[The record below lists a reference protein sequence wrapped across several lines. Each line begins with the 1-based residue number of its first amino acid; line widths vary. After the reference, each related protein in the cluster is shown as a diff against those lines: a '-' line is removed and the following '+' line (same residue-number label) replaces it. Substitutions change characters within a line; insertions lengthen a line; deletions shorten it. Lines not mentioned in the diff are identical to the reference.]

1 VERRTG
7 RDLFSKVEAFPA
19 PTDPVRRPAIIAIA
33 SALTVLLLAAG
44 VAWGVDRAH
53 RETIAKGVTV
63 GGIDVGGLDRDA
75 AHTKLQRELVD
86 QLSSPI
92 VLQHGTRTWQLGAR
106 ESQVAVDID
115 GSVDAAIAHSRQGNF
130 LGRTVDRITGAEK
143 PKRVGADVTYND
155 HAVVRLLDR
164 VRGDIE
170 RAPRDASVEFGPD
183 SISPV
188 PSRDGLTIHAT
199 GLHRRI
205 RNALVAPHKDHLFRM
220 HLKRITPKVTTA
232 ELGHKYPTLI
242 TVDRSGFRLRLFKNL
257 ELVKTYKIAVGR
269 QGLET
274 PAGLYAIQDKQVNP
288 AWHVPDSD
296 WAGKLRGKVIPPG
309 PGDPL
314 KARWMGLFGGAGI
327 HGVDPSEYGS
337 LGSAASHGCVRM
349 RIPDVIELYRRVRV
363 GTPVYIA

>member
-1 VERRTG
+1 MRR
-7 RDLFSKVEAFPA
+7 SHVI
-19 PTDPVRRPAIIAIA
+19 VIA
-33 SALTVLLLAAG
+33 SSLAVILLAVG
-44 VAWGVDRAH
+44 TAWGLDRS
-53 RETIAKGVTV
+53 RSETIAKGVTV
-63 GGIDVGGLDRDA
+63 GGIDVGGLSRA
-75 AHTKLQRELVD
+75 QAKLKLQRDLVD

-92 VLQHGTRTWQLGAR
+92 VLQHGTRSWQLGAR
-106 ESQVAVDID
+106 ESHVAINVE

-130 LGRTVDRITGAEK
+130 LGRTLDRISGTAR
-143 PKRVGADVTYND
+143 PKRVGADVAYSD
-155 HAVVRLLDR
+155 HAIVRLLDR
-164 VRGDIE
+164 VRGDLE
-170 RAPRDASVEFGPD
+170 RGARDASVSFGPD

-205 RNALVAPHKDHLFRM
+205 RQALIAPHKDHTFVLT
-220 HLKRITPKVTTA
+220 LKHITPRVTTA

-242 TVDRSGFRLRLFKNL
+242 TVDRAGFRLRLFKDL
-257 ELVKTYKIAVGR
+257 QLVKTYKIAVGR
-269 QGLET
+269 AGLET
-274 PAGLYAIQDKQVNP
+274 PVGLYNIQDKQVNP
-288 AWHVPDSD
+288 SWHVPDSD

-309 PGDPL
+309 PDDPI

-349 RIPDVIELYRRVRV
+349 RIPDVIELFSRVRV